1 MTKTVLIVDDDLSI
15 HKTLEYIL
23 KQHNITS
30 LHANTGVEALKLLK
44 TNVPDMIFMDFK
56 LPGPNGI
63 KVTRK
68 IKNSS
73 RFKKTPIIGIT
84 AYASPENQEIARSVG
99 IETILSKPFELIDI
113 QKIIN
118 DYLS

>member
-56 LPGPNGI
+56 
-63 KVTRK
+63 
-68 IKNSS
+68 
-73 RFKKTPIIGIT
+73 
-84 AYASPENQEIARSVG
+84 
-99 IETILSKPFELIDI
+99 
-113 QKIIN
+113 
-118 DYLS
+118 